1 MPGYKVEPV
10 KISKARGQWLIGGAF
25 ILSFFALLAFRID
38 IFSEVPR
45 AEIPPSLATLT
56 DRESWRII
64 TEGGE
69 RIGYTH
75 RRLTRGAAGY
85 HLEEEVFMRLN
96 QLGVVQDVEI
106 ALQASFH
113 EDGSLSFFTYR
124 LASGVF
130 QYRLQGQIEQGQLV
144 LLGGAPGDLRKTI
157 LPLEGKPYLAS
168 GLVEALDLLP
178 WQEGESRQFQLLDPS
193 IPAIRP
199 ARVVYLGRE
208 RINLAGRN
216 YPTKKYSLSLAGAE
230 QFAWLSEEG
239 EVLKETGLLGI
250 TIEKATREEAR
261 RDFPLSPG
269 LDLAEAAAIRAD
281 KTIEEPTGLSRLTLR
296 LLNLPAGE
304 LSLEGGRQTF
314 RDGLLT
320 ITKEALPS
328 GPVKSG
334 PRPAMEKHLAAT
346 ALIQSDHPRIK
357 ETIEKIISPGDRPPV
372 KAKKILDWVYKNIEK
387 KPVISVPN
395 ALDTL
400 ANRVG
405 DCNEH
410 AVLLAA
416 FGRAAGLPTG
426 IEAGLVYQGGRFY
439 YHAWNV
445 FYLDGWV
452 TADATFGQMPADVT
466 HIRLVRDE
474 GAGLVALL
482 GVIGKLGIEIVEM
495 AR

>member
-1 MPGYKVEPV
+1 MRIPKG
-10 KISKARGQWLIGGAF
+10 RGQWFIGGAF
-25 ILSFFALLAFRID
+25 ILSFFTFLALRMDL
-38 IFSEVPR
+38 FSQAPPP
-45 AEIPPSLATLT
+45 AIAPSLTALA

-64 TEGGE
+64 TRGGE
-69 RIGYTH
+69 RIGHAH

-96 QLGVVQDVEI
+96 QLGVVQDVETG
-106 ALQASFH
+106 LQAAFG
-113 EDGSLSFFTYR
+113 EDGSVSSFTYR

-157 LPLEGKPYLAS
+157 LPLGGKPYLAS

-193 IPAIRP
+193 IPAIKP
-199 ARVVYLGRE
+199 ARVRYLGRE

-216 YPTKKYSLSLAGAE
+216 YPSKKYSLSLAGAE
-230 QFAWLSEEG
+230 QFAWISEEG

-250 TIEKATREEAR
+250 TIEKATREEVR
-261 RDFPLSPG
+261 RDFPASPG

-281 KTIEEPTGLSRLTLR
+281 KTIEEPTDLSRLTLR
-296 LLNLPAGE
+296 LLNLPSGE

-320 ITKEALPS
+320 ITKEALPPGS
-328 GPVKSG
+328 AKTAPLPGP
-334 PRPAMEKHLAAT
+334 EKYLAAT
-346 ALIQSDHPRIK
+346 ARIQSDHPRIK
-357 ETIEKIISPGDRPPV
+357 ETLAKISSPGDQPLT
-372 KAKKILDWVYKNIEK
+372 KAKKILEWVYKNIEK
-387 KPVISVPN
+387 RPVISIPN

-416 FGRAAGLPTG
+416 LARAAGIPTG
-426 IEAGLVYQGGRFY
+426 VEAGLVYQGGRFY

-452 TADATFGQMPADVT
+452 TADATFGQLPADVT

-495 AR
+495 AK

>member
-1 MPGYKVEPV
+1 MP
-10 KISKARGQWLIGGAF
+10 KARGQWFIGGAF
-25 ILSFFALLAFRID
+25 ILSFFALLALRMD
-38 IFSEVPR
+38 LFSQAPPH
-45 AEIPPSLATLT
+45 AIAPSLTALA
-56 DRESWRII
+56 DQESWRII
-64 TEGGE
+64 TQGGA

-75 RRLTRGAAGY
+75 RRFTRGTSSY

-96 QLGVVQDVEI
+96 QLGLVQDVETSLH
-106 ALQASFH
+106 ATFDNQ
-113 EDGSLSFFTYR
+113 GSPSSFTYR
-124 LASGVF
+124 LVSGVF
-130 QYRLQGQIEQGQLV
+130 QYRLQGMIEEGQLI
-144 LLGGAPGDLRKTI
+144 LLVGGPGDLRKTI

-168 GLVEALDLLP
+168 GLVEALGLLP
-178 WQEGESRQFQLLDPS
+178 WQEGESREFQLLDPS
-193 IPAIRP
+193 VPAIRP

-208 RINLAGRN
+208 KINLAGQT
-216 YPTKKYSLSLAGAE
+216 YQGKKYSLSLAGAE
-230 QFAWLSEEG
+230 QFAWLSDEG

-261 RDFPLSPG
+261 RDFPVSPG
-269 LDLAEAAAIRAD
+269 LDLAEMAAIRAD
-281 KTIEEPTGLSRLTLR
+281 KTIDDPPSLSRLTLR
-296 LLNLPAGE
+296 LLNLPTGG

-320 ITKEALPS
+320 ITKEALPP
-328 GPVKSG
+328 GPAKTTPPPGTEKS
-334 PRPAMEKHLAAT
+334 LAVT
-346 ALIQSDHPRIK
+346 ALIQSDHPRIR
-357 ETIEKIISPGDRPPV
+357 EALAKIISPGDRPPV
-372 KAKKILDWVYKNIEK
+372 KAKKILNWVYKNIEK
-387 KPVISVPN
+387 RPVISVPN

-400 ANRVG
+400 VNRAG

-416 FGRAAGLPTG
+416 LARAAGLPAG

-452 TADATFGQMPADVT
+452 TADATFGQMPADAT

-495 AR
+495 TR